1 MALSPVGNFVHVSVL
16 VSIDFLSNSE
26 GNAPYNAKVMTI
38 LVLIAMVFVTILE
51 MNRGRISLN
60 LVLVVLL
67 QGLIQTLFLSI
78 ASTKKCDHD
87 CDQAF
92 MKSLLWGSVWYT
104 YINELTFW
112 LYGVTFP
119 DLKWVKIPSLAA
131 VQVAK
136 YMRAVNWCAC
146 AFKE

>member
-92 MKSLLWGSVWYT
+92 IKSLLWGSVWYT

-136 YMRAVNWCAC
+136 YMRAVN
-146 AFKE
+146 